1 MSASTKLET
10 ARLLLTRLCPD
21 DLGDLVRMYA
31 DPQVMAT
38 LGGVRT
44 AEWVAEYL
52 KKQIAHWDAHG
63 FGYWTVRDRLTGK
76 FAGRGG
82 VRHAM
87 VEGRPEIEVGYGLTT
102 EFWGKG
108 YATELAIESVRVGFA
123 ELRLADLICFT
134 LTTNVA
140 SRRVMEK
147 AGFRYERDIVYA
159 DLPHLLYRQ
168 RKPD

>member
-1 MSASTKLET
+1 MSAPAKLET
-10 ARLLLTRLCPD
+10 HRLLLTRVCPD
-21 DLGDLVRMYA
+21 DLDDLVRMYA
-31 DPQVMAT
+31 DLQVTAT

-52 KKQIAHWDAHG
+52 KRQMAHWEAHG

-87 VEGRPEIEVGYGLTT
+87 IEGRPEIEVGYGLTT
-102 EFWGKG
+102 EFWGRG

-123 ELRLADLICFT
+123 DLRLSDLVCFT

-147 AGFRYERDIVYA
+147 AGFRYERDMVYA